1 MKKIII
7 ILIFIAFLGVSS
19 SAGAYSISIDL
30 GPTGVITSG
39 PVPAN
44 PSIMLTFPLYD
55 FNGISLSGQPI
66 AVDILFTN
74 DKFIR
79 IFTLS
84 PQVDLGLVFA
94 TNAGGYPGFF
104 GPGTGCLIDANGNY
118 FGSGSF
124 GRAMSSSG
132 EIIGGLFP
140 GMMEDGSSNG
150 ELDTRPFDFYGV
162 HYEFSLPVNA
172 GIVVTSAT
180 FNVYMSSNQIL
191 GVGPNIPTDIVPEP
205 STMLLFG
212 CSLIGLFGIRKR
224 FKK

>member
-1 MKKIII
+1 
-7 ILIFIAFLGVSS
+7 
-19 SAGAYSISIDL
+19 
-30 GPTGVITSG
+30 
-39 PVPAN
+39 
-44 PSIMLTFPLYD
+44 
-55 FNGISLSGQPI
+55 
-66 AVDILFTN
+66 
-74 DKFIR
+74 
-79 IFTLS
+79 
-84 PQVDLGLVFA
+84 
-94 TNAGGYPGFF
+94 
-104 GPGTGCLIDANGNY
+104 
-118 FGSGSF
+118 
-124 GRAMSSSG
+124 MSSSG